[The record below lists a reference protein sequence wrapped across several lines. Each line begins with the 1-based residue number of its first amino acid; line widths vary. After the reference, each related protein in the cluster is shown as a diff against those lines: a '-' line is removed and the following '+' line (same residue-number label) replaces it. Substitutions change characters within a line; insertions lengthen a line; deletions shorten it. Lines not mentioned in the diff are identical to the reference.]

1 MKIDIPFINCIDCG
15 GEMFGDGYTTIEYCE
30 NIMDDE
36 QYCYNA
42 PDEGPVYCGGLSTV
56 EVCHE

>member
-42 PDEGPVYCGGLSTV
+42 PDEGPVYCGGLS
-56 EVCHE
+56 